1 MMLLPNSSL
10 TSQTKDSIA
19 WPDQDLLCF
28 EIILLLFRHDVVV
41 VLVIRRLRDNL
52 LLDSLILA
60 SIGDGF
66 DDRVGIDRS

>member
-1 MMLLPNSSL
+1 MLLPNSSL

-60 SIGDGF
+60 SIGEGF

>member
-1 MMLLPNSSL
+1 MLLPNSSL

-28 EIILLLFRHDVVV
+28 EIILLLFRHDVVF
-41 VLVIRRLRDNL
+41 VLVIRHVRDNL

-60 SIGDGF
+60 RIGEGF
-66 DDRVGIDRS
+66 DDRVGIGRN